1 MSQTAPPEPP
11 IDEGGSIR
19 LDRFLGAL
27 ASRTPT
33 PGGGAAAGAC
43 GAIACAL
50 AEMVAA
56 YSVAK
61 PAVGGGQTSAA
72 SASTAS
78 ASTAGGGSPPDPAQ
92 AIQARLAVCRR
103 MLRQLMDEDA
113 AAYEAMT
120 AARREAKAD
129 ASFKPAYESAALAA
143 TRVPMEIMAASATSL
158 ALMDELKDRASRFLL
173 SDLGAAAA
181 MALAAARAAD
191 YSVRVN
197 LPGLPEGTARD
208 AADEADRMLERAARL
223 AEGVEARVREA
234 QRRG

>member
-1 MSQTAPPEPP
+1 MSHTAPPEPP
-11 IDEGGSIR
+11 IDEGGA
-19 LDRFLGAL
+19 LRFDGFISAL

-56 YSVAK
+56 YSVPRA
-61 PAVGGGQTSAA
+61 G
-72 SASTAS
+72 
-78 ASTAGGGSPPDPAQ
+78 AGGESPPDPAQ
-92 AIQARLAVCRR
+92 NIQARLAVCRR

-129 ASFKPAYESAALAA
+129 ASLKPAYESAVLAA
-143 TRVPMEIMAASATSL
+143 TRVPMEMMAASATSL
-158 ALMDELKDRASRFLL
+158 ALMDELKDRANRFLL
-173 SDLGAAAA
+173 SDLGAASA

-197 LPGLPEGTARD
+197 LPGLPGGTARD

-223 AEGVEARVREA
+223 AERVEACVREA
-234 QRRG
+234 MRRG